1 MRLRCLRLWHA
12 CSGPMLIPM
21 SDVMCVACRSASAA
35 EMEAVRGRSMF
46 LVRCD
51 GIKGWCRWTFFVSQC
66 EIFSAASEGIRPRN
80 NANL

>member
-35 EMEAVRGRSMF
+35 EMEAVGGACFWSDVM
-46 LVRCD
+46 
-51 GIKGWCRWTFFVSQC
+51 
-66 EIFSAASEGIRPRN
+66 A
-80 NANL
+80 